1 VTVPGKGGR
10 PRKWR
15 SDTDRVRAYRA
26 RQRGGDEPAT
36 VEAAA
41 ADGDEL
47 AVALERE
54 RCVAVELAN
63 ARRAVRA
70 LETDLARAEAR
81 NDELVR
87 RITVLDADRVR
98 LIEDVAELNERVRR
112 LVAPDFATK
121 RDDSGRPGNRA
132 ARRAA
137 QRRQR

>member
-1 VTVPGKGGR
+1 MTVPGKGGR

-26 RQRGGDEPAT
+26 RQSGAHEPAT
-36 VEAAA
+36 VETAA

-47 AVALERE
+47 ALALERE
-54 RCVAVELAN
+54 RRVAVELAD
-63 ARRAVRA
+63 ARRAVRV
-70 LETDLARAEAR
+70 LETDLARAEAS

-87 RITVLDADRVR
+87 RITVLDADRLG
-98 LIEDVAELNERVRR
+98 LIEEVAELNERVRR

-121 RDDSGRPGNRA
+121 RDESGRTGNRA